1 MGIKLKKSLHKY
13 ITIFKN
19 TFNGFINDKAMKL
32 SGSLAYSAIFSL
44 PPMLL
49 LIIVISGNVYSDAAA
64 EGRIYQ
70 EFGSMLGNSTAK
82 QIQDVIIAIKNQP
95 KTGLVAIL
103 GFIALVVGS
112 TGIFVEIQDSLNM
125 IWGVRPKAK
134 KGFIKVIISR
144 VISFSIIIGLGLIM
158 FILLVANTII
168 LSVSD
173 YFFELLQINS
183 IVPDLSKSML
193 SLINN
198 AFMFVIMGFLFG
210 FIFKTLPDVKI
221 YWKQVWKGAFLTSLL
236 FVIAKAVIGIYL
248 GNNRMATLYGAAGSV
263 IILMLWIYFNAA
275 IFYFGA
281 EFTRAN
287 AEYNGEKIIPNKYA
301 EYTEKRLYEEL
312 KNSEKDN
319 T

>member
-1 MGIKLKKSLHKY
+1 MKTIKKY
-13 ITIFKN
+13 IAIFKN
-19 TFNGFINDKAMKL
+19 AFNGFVNDKAMKL

-49 LIIVISGNVYSDAAA
+49 LIILISGNVYGDAAT
-64 EGRIYQ
+64 EGRIYE
-70 EFGSMLGNSTAK
+70 EFGAMLGVSTAK

-95 KTGLVAIL
+95 KTGLVAVL
-103 GFIALVVGS
+103 GFIAFVIGS

-134 KGFIKVIISR
+134 KGFIKLLLSR
-144 VISFSIIIGLGLIM
+144 VISFSIIIGLGLVM
-158 FILLVANTII
+158 FVLLVANTII
-168 LSVSD
+168 LSISD

-183 IVPDLSKSML
+183 ILPDLSKSML

-198 AFMFVIMGFLFG
+198 GFMFVMMGFLFG
-210 FIFKTLPDVKI
+210 FIFRTLPDVKI
-221 YWKQVWKGAFLTSLL
+221 SWKQVWKGSFLTSLL
-236 FVIAKAVIGIYL
+236 FLIAKVLIGVYL

-281 EFTRAN
+281 EFTRAY
-287 AEYNGEKIIPNKYA
+287 AEYHGNKIIPNKYA
-301 EYTEKRLYEEL
+301 EYTEKRLYEKM
-312 KNSEKDN
+312 KNENEN
-319 T
+319 TI